1 MEKHTKGKGHKK
13 LLEIYGGK
21 IRLRVCGVLEN
32 EGKVLMINH
41 QFLNKDNVFWNFPGG
56 GLLENELIADCLKR
70 EFLEETNL
78 EIEAGKFL
86 YFNQHLVG
94 EFHAVELYF
103 AVKSQNMNYRLGSDP
118 EFNILSDLR
127 WFKQNELEYLPE
139 SHKPWFVSE
148 IFKKLR

>member
-1 MEKHTKGKGHKK
+1 MGSHTNGKEHKK

-32 EGKVLMINH
+32 EGKVLMVNH
-41 QFLNKDNVFWNFPGG
+41 QFLNKDNIFWNFPGG
-56 GLLENELIADCLKR
+56 GLHENEQIKDCLKR

-78 EIEAGKFL
+78 EIEVGEFL
-86 YFNQHLVG
+86 YLNQHLIG

-103 AVKSQNMNYRLGSDP
+103 AVKAQKVDYRLGSDP
-118 EFNILSDLR
+118 EFNILSDLK
-127 WFKQNELEYLPE
+127 WFKQRELKALPA

-148 IFKKLR
+148 IFKRLQ